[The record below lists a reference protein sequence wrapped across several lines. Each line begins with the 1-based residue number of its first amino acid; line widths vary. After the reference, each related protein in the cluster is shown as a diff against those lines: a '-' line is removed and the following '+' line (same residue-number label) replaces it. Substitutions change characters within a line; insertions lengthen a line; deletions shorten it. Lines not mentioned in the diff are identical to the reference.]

1 MAYQWNGAAMWD
13 TITLP
18 KSVGNYIKMASPLQW
33 QVLLWLATAGRGQG
47 DAAACAAALG
57 SRVTEAD
64 CAEAL
69 AFWVQEGILQQTDAP
84 SATITPVSVAA
95 ASSCVRLPVVE
106 MTPEFSPKSR
116 PNVIK
121 TASANADYTFVLETA
136 SSKFSKA
143 LSHYEME
150 RIADLLTERHLPAEV
165 ILMGVQVALSR
176 KKTLSYALR
185 IADGWADEGL
195 LTVEQ
200 VNERLCELERCDKA
214 GDRLAALFPDL
225 PNPSAT
231 ARKMAAIWLFDWQL
245 SDDLLLLARDRSADK
260 KSVYAYMNRL
270 LESWHAAGLLTPEAV
285 LADEN
290 PNIAKKKPGETAAD
304 GGFDLDKYSAMLD
317 GHLPSFRGKGE

>member
-1 MAYQWNGAAMWD
+1 MGVAYQWNGAAMWD

-33 QVLLWLATAGRGQG
+33 QVLLWLATAGHGQG
-47 DAAACAAALG
+47 DAAACAVSLG
-57 SRVTEAD
+57 NRVTEAD

-69 AFWVQEGILQQTDAP
+69 AFWVQEGILQQTDTP
-84 SATITPVSVAA
+84 SVTVTPV
-95 ASSCVRLPVVE
+95 PVVVDPQPVIPPV
-106 MTPEFSPKSR
+106 TPKVR

-150 RIADLLTERHLPAEV
+150 RIADLLTERQLPAEV
-165 ILMGVQVALSR
+165 VLMAVQVSLSR

-185 IADGWADEGL
+185 VADGWADEGL

-200 VNERLCELERCDKA
+200 VNERLCELERCDRA
-214 GDRLAALFPDL
+214 GDRLAELFPDL
-225 PNPSAT
+225 PKPSAT

-245 SDDLLLLARDRSADK
+245 PDDLLLLARDRSADK

-290 PNIAKKKPGETAAD
+290 PNINKKKPSETAAD

>member
-1 MAYQWNGAAMWD
+1 MAYQWNGEAMWD

-18 KSVGNYIKMASPLQW
+18 KSVGNYIKIASPLQW

-57 SRVTEAD
+57 GRVTEAD

-69 AFWVQEGILQQTDAP
+69 AFWVQEGVLQRTDAP
-84 SATITPVSVAA
+84 SAVTAPV
-95 ASSCVRLPVVE
+95 PVVADPQPVIPTV
-106 MTPEFSPKSR
+106 TPKAR
-116 PNVIK
+116 PDVVK
-121 TASANADYTFVLETA
+121 TVSANADYTFVLETA

-165 ILMGVQVALSR
+165 VLMAVQVALSR

-185 IADGWADEGL
+185 VADGWADEGL

-225 PNPSAT
+225 PKPSAT
-231 ARKMAAIWLFDWQL
+231 ARKMAVIWLFDWQL
-245 SDDLLLLARDRSADK
+245 PDDLLLLARDRSADK

-290 PNIAKKKPGETAAD
+290 PNIAKKKSGETAAD
-304 GGFDLDKYSAMLD
+304 GGFDLNKYSAMLD
-317 GHLPSFRGKGE
+317 GHLPSYRGKGE